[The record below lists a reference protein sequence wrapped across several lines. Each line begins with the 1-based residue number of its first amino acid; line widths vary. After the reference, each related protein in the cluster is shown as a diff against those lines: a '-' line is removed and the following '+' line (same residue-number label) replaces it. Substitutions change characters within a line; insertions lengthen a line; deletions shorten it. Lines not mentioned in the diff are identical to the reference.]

1 MAVNELNLCMGCMS
15 PLSDDGK
22 CEVCGY
28 EGDASSDANY
38 LPAKTL
44 LAERYV
50 VGKLLG
56 SDPEGAWYA
65 GYDLTGD
72 IRVWVRE
79 YMPPAIAERSTEDKK
94 SLLPKSGSEAQ
105 YKATLSDFEDLSA
118 AIKALPE
125 GEKVV
130 PVTEIL
136 RENNTAYAIYRYIKT
151 ISLESFLTRSG
162 GKLSWRHTKKLLMP
176 LYHTVANVH
185 KIGLIHRGLSPQT
198 IQLDQS
204 GALWINDLFVAAAR
218 TDKSELTAQ
227 LYGGYAAPEQYLPDG
242 WQGPWTDVYAL
253 AALTF
258 HVFTGKHLPKSC
270 DRDADSVL
278 LDSSEVGSEITEST
292 VNAINKAL
300 TLDAEKR
307 TQTAEQFVAELL
319 ATEGSNTAVYSTAPK
334 TVELRDEVVA
344 SEISFKPDAAEKPL
358 KRNSAPAGVQS
369 AGGGFKFRPAA
380 GGAAVAV
387 APSKPAK
394 KRKLTEQEQFERIKT
409 GKSHPVLTMILLALL
424 ATAMLAFIVYGIA
437 NIYLSDLMAPN
448 GATNFIPQ
456 IMGIDYSDVKNLD
469 ESKVPKFVGVNVD
482 SIKTND
488 KLQSNFV
495 FFYKEQF
502 NDTHDVGVVYD
513 QVPLEGSELP
523 EDGRITLYVSK
534 GSEIASMPDLVGMS
548 VADAQKLLDGLKIK
562 YHVTPVYERSGS
574 FNTVLRTDPAEVGTP
589 IAIATDTVYLYVR
602 HVGEPRIVG
611 SNSGG
616 SGGKA
621 SSSGG
626 KITGSS
632 DAKSDEQTEAPAKSS
647 SAKSSKSSSSR
658 KQQSSSTGR
667 KLKPANAN
675 GWYDENGEWVQI
687 IDSESESQA
696 APKVES
702 KAPTQ
707 PESEAAQK
715 PESKAASKAQS
726 KSESKSV
733 KEESIGGND

>member
-15 PLSDDGK
+15 PLSEDGK

-28 EGDASSDANY
+28 ESDVSCDANF
-38 LPAKTL
+38 LTPKTM
-44 LAERYV
+44 LADRYV

-65 GYDLTGD
+65 GYDTTENT
-72 IRVWVRE
+72 RVWVRE
-79 YMPPAIAERSTEDKK
+79 YMPPAIAERSSEDKK

-105 YKATLSDFEDLSA
+105 YKALLSDFEDLSA
-118 AIKALPE
+118 SIKALPE

-130 PVTEIL
+130 PVTEIIK
-136 RENNTAYAIYRYIKT
+136 ENNTAYAIYRYIKT
-151 ISLESFLTRSG
+151 ISLESFLARSG

-185 KIGLIHRGLSPQT
+185 KVGLIHRGLSPQT

-204 GALWINDLFVAAAR
+204 GALWINDFFVAAAR

-227 LYGGYAAPEQYLPDG
+227 LYGGYAAPEQYMPDG

-278 LDSSEVGSEITEST
+278 LESSEVGSELTEST

-334 TVELRDEVVA
+334 TVELRDEGA
-344 SEISFKPDAAEKPL
+344 APETSKKPTAPEKPVKKSGASAGAQ
-358 KRNSAPAGVQS
+358 KRS
-369 AGGGFKFRPAA
+369 GGGFNFTPTA
-380 GGAAVAV
+380 GEAAVTV
-387 APSKPAK
+387 APRKRTK

-409 GKSHPVLTMILLALL
+409 GKSHPVLTMILLAVL

-437 NIYLSDLMAPN
+437 NIYLSDLMSPN

-456 IMGIDYSDVKNLD
+456 IMGIDYSEVKNVD

-488 KLQSNFV
+488 KLQSTFI

-548 VADAQKLLDGLKIK
+548 VADAQTLLDGLKIK

-602 HVGEPRIVG
+602 HVGEPKISG

-616 SGGKA
+616 SGGKDT
-621 SSSGG
+621 SSGE
-626 KITGSS
+626 TSTDASNGSS
-632 DAKSDEQTEAPAKSS
+632 GEKSKAPSKSS

-658 KQQSSSTGR
+658 KQQSSSSGR

-687 IDSESESQA
+687 IDSEAE
-696 APKVES
+696 
-702 KAPTQ
+702 
-707 PESEAAQK
+707 
-715 PESKAASKAQS
+715 
-726 KSESKSV
+726 
-733 KEESIGGND
+733 